1 MYKLV
6 ISDTVEFPV
15 KLSINDAGVTKEFPI
30 RFEAKRVDVDTL
42 RSTIDDHPAD
52 KLVDLQLRICRDNLT
67 GWKDQRLVIDDNNQ
81 PAPFSADAL
90 ECVLGITGAAAVI
103 HTAYIN
109 AIVASS
115 GTAGRAKN

>member
-15 KLSINDAGVTKEFPI
+15 KLSINDAGITKEFPI